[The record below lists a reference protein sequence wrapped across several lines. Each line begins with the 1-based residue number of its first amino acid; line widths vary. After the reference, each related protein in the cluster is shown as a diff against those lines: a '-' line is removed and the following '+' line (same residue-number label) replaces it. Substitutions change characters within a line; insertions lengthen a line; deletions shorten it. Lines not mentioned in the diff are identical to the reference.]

1 VLLFCHVVR
10 TFGILHHHSFLI
22 KCIRFECHFHR
33 NKRNRPAY
41 KTRFKERECVCASV
55 AFVYARQ
62 QQQLL
67 RKAVRNCIDFPP
79 ENCEKKS
86 VLKFRVYNPNTRNG
100 HSLLS
105 KNFIRESARGNR
117 LTSPSREYQNDV
129 VFIALLDFNPILE
142 SFDVLFDVQRD
153 E

>member
-1 VLLFCHVVR
+1 M
-10 TFGILHHHSFLI
+10 
-22 KCIRFECHFHR
+22 
-33 NKRNRPAY
+33 
-41 KTRFKERECVCASV
+41 CASV
-55 AFVYARQ
+55 AFVYAQQQ

-67 RKAVRNCIDFPP
+67 KAVQNCIDFPA
-79 ENCEKKS
+79 ENAKKKS

-100 HSLLS
+100 HSLLY
-105 KNFIRESARGNR
+105 KNFIRESARGNPH
-117 LTSPSREYQNDV
+117 TSPAREYQNDV

>member
-1 VLLFCHVVR
+1 MCVSRLFTHNNNNNYY
-10 TFGILHHHSFLI
+10 F
-22 KCIRFECHFHR
+22 
-33 NKRNRPAY
+33 
-41 KTRFKERECVCASV
+41 
-55 AFVYARQ
+55 
-62 QQQLL
+62 
-67 RKAVRNCIDFPP
+67 KAVQNCIDFPS

-100 HSLLS
+100 HSLLY
-105 KNFIRESARGNR
+105 KNFIRESARGNPH
-117 LTSPSREYQNDV
+117 TSSAREYQNDV

>member
-1 VLLFCHVVR
+1 MPFSSQQKKSPR
-10 TFGILHHHSFLI
+10 
-22 KCIRFECHFHR
+22 KQ
-33 NKRNRPAY
+33 
-41 KTRFKERECVCASV
+41 TRFKERESVCASV
-55 AFVYARQ
+55 AFVYAQQ

-67 RKAVRNCIDFPP
+67 LKAVQNCIDFPP

-100 HSLLS
+100 HSLLY
-105 KNFIRESARGNR
+105 KNFIRESARGNPH
-117 LTSPSREYQNDV
+117 TSPAREYQNDV

>member
-1 VLLFCHVVR
+1 M
-10 TFGILHHHSFLI
+10 
-22 KCIRFECHFHR
+22 
-33 NKRNRPAY
+33 
-41 KTRFKERECVCASV
+41 CASV
-55 AFVYARQ
+55 AFVYAQQ

-67 RKAVRNCIDFPP
+67 LKAVQNCIDFPP

-100 HSLLS
+100 HSLLY
-105 KNFIRESARGNR
+105 KNFIRESARGNPH
-117 LTSPSREYQNDV
+117 TSPAREYQNDV